1 MVSGAWNIT
10 IEGQI
15 LIGLV
20 YHPIDVSVNRTSF
33 VIVNRIKTIEKT
45 SEIATK
51 GYSHSASWIIRS
63 NIIADTIRLI

>member
-33 VIVNRIKTIEKT
+33 VIVNRIKYNRK
-45 SEIATK
+45 
-51 GYSHSASWIIRS
+51 
-63 NIIADTIRLI
+63 DL